1 MMDKD
6 FSKLKLTDIG
16 FGTFSYWSFYNKFL
30 KLGINTVEQVLDDE
44 LMDYVLSH
52 TQKKGIRDEIR
63 GFIDLVKCEFL
74 GKELTTTSLLDEPA
88 SKLIV
93 DSDHDNP
100 VNFGRMGFRICS
112 HPDEKLKLSLLYYNY
127 LHSHDEKDENPKI
140 IDVFRY
146 NLERVSSD
154 NELYKKLKIMVN
166 SYDRVIDRSVS
177 LEILKRDVEQLKL
190 ERSKLDEKIKNLE
203 EQIAAIKG
211 GITR

>member
-1 MMDKD
+1 MIDKD
-6 FSKLKLTDIG
+6 FSNLKLTDIG
-16 FGTFSYWSFYNKFL
+16 FGTFSYWCFYNKFL
-30 KLGINTVEQVLDDE
+30 KLGINTVAQVLDDE

-52 TQKKGIRDEIR
+52 TKKQGIRDEIR

-74 GKELTTTSLLDEPA
+74 GKELTTTPLLNEPA
-88 SKLIV
+88 SKLII

-112 HPDEKLKLSLLYYNY
+112 HPHEKFQLGALYSSY
-127 LHSHDEKDENPKI
+127 LYSDDEKDENPKI

-146 NLERVSSD
+146 NLERLSPD

-166 SYDRVIDRSVS
+166 SYDHVIDHNVS
-177 LEILKRDVEQLKL
+177 LEILKRDVEELKL

-203 EQIAAIKG
+203 EQIAAIRG
-211 GITR
+211 GLTR